1 MKRYPLFFSAIFSFS
16 FLLLLSAAT
25 DPLRAQGTVPAA
37 DVPRTISYQGMLTNA
52 EGVPIRDGMYDVSV
66 TLYADPE
73 GRRSIWNDTY
83 RIPVTGGVFN
93 LYLGDGGRALPGP
106 DALNAPLWI
115 GTAID
120 GANELRPL
128 TPLTAS
134 PYALNVPDRAIT
146 TAKLSDGAVTA
157 EKVRMNYVAGFR
169 VNGEEVSGN
178 GTMLDLQSDG
188 NLELRYD
195 RGTSTVVIGS
205 ALKEAKAGDGEK
217 GAQVQDITFTV
228 SNNWLGRNS
237 GMGGANWPNYSVP
250 NAATSVYNTLGG
262 GYLNTIRNNAD
273 SSTITGGS
281 RNIIYDGS
289 DCGFIGAGCGNEI
302 LANTVGNVIAGGIA
316 NAIDEGSDLGAI
328 GGGGENDIGENSN
341 YDVIGGGRGN
351 AIGVTGGAVSF
362 GTIGGGQGNG
372 ITSTADHGTI
382 GGGLNNVVSND
393 YGTIGGGDAN
403 LVSAQFGAVA
413 GGTGNRVQSEAG
425 GIVSGLDNTIST
437 GSSYSFIG
445 GGNVNNVQAGYSV
458 IGGGTDNEIA
468 STAFYAIIGGG
479 AGNMLSGEVGVIAGG
494 SSNTILSTGNKGFIG
509 GGSGNMVRGEVSVIG
524 GGSENAILTLAN
536 YAAIGGGE
544 SNTIANAYGAIGGGR
559 GNEITSAALY
569 AVIGG
574 GLSSLADADYGTVGG
589 GAEHIVV
596 AGADYGTISGGFGNR
611 VEGEYSTIVGGE
623 LLQTEASYA
632 QVAAGFYNA
641 PRGNVPYQPSAGAL
655 TNDPLFMVGNGD
667 VGASVRSNAFE
678 VSYNG
683 HSTVYHSNGM
693 GAAAPAIRG
702 ATYTD
707 NVIYAWG
714 LIDGDGTVVCDF
726 GVLSVNH
733 SGPGTYEIEINLT
746 DPEGNQ
752 IPMDCMAI
760 TATVKG
766 DQCGLA
772 TASPNGGGPPA
783 SFTVFT
789 HQLGGGNCE
798 FEDMPFMFHL
808 TGRP

>member
-16 FLLLLSAAT
+16 FLLFLSAGT

-52 EGVPIRDGMYDVSV
+52 EGVPIRDGMYDVRV

-73 GRRSIWNDTY
+73 GKTSIWNDTY

-128 TPLTAS
+128 TPLAAS

-169 VNGEEVSGN
+169 INGEEVSGN
-178 GTMLDLQSDG
+178 GTMLDLRSDG

-217 GAQVQDITFTV
+217 GAQVQDVTFGV
-228 SNNWLGRNS
+228 SNNWLGRNPAL
-237 GMGGANWPNYSVP
+237 GGANWPNYSVP

-281 RNIIYDGS
+281 RNVIDDGS

-302 LANTVGNVIAGGIA
+302 LANTVGNVIAGGIT

-382 GGGLNNVVSND
+382 GGGLNNIVSND

-445 GGNVNNVQAGYSV
+445 GGNGNDVASGSSAIAGGANNDIAVSSTHSFIGGGTGNSIAEDAGV
-458 IGGGTDNEIA
+458 IGGG
-468 STAFYAIIGGG
+468 
-479 AGNMLSGEVGVIAGG
+479 V
-494 SSNTILSTGNKGFIG
+494 SNTIFSTAANSAIVGGNSNLTRGDYSFI
-509 GGSGNMVRGEVSVIG
+509 
-524 GGSENAILTLAN
+524 
-536 YAAIGGGE
+536 
-544 SNTIANAYGAIGGGR
+544 
-559 GNEITSAALY
+559 
-569 AVIGG
+569 
-574 GLSSLADADYGTVGG
+574 GG
-589 GAEHIVV
+589 GAEHQILLPASYGTIGGGFSSIIDAAYGTIGGGSNHIVTT
-596 AGADYGTISGGFGNR
+596 GAEYSTVGGGEGNRTVGSHSTISGGFGNIT
-611 VEGEYSTIVGGE
+611 EGSHSTIIGGD
-623 LLQTEASYA
+623 LLQTEDSYA
-632 QVAAGFYNA
+632 QVAVGFYNA
-641 PRGNVPYQPSAGAL
+641 PRGNIPYQPTSAML

-667 VGASVRSNAFE
+667 VGASSPGNAFE

-683 HSTVYHSNGM
+683 HSTVYHNNGI
-693 GAAAPAIRG
+693 GAASPVVRG

-714 LIDGDGTVVCDF
+714 LIDGDGTIICDF
-726 GVLSVNH
+726 GVMAVDH
-733 SGPGTYEIEINLT
+733 IGPGTYEITVNLIDPLGEEI
-746 DPEGNQ
+746 PIE
-752 IPMDCMAI
+752 CMAI

-766 DQCGLA
+766 DECGLA
-772 TASPNGGGPPA
+772 TASPGNSGPPA
-783 SFTVFT
+783 TFTLFT
-789 HQLGGGNCE
+789 HLIGGGGCE
-798 FEDMPFMFHL
+798 LEDLPFMFHL
-808 TGRP
+808 TGRPPVE